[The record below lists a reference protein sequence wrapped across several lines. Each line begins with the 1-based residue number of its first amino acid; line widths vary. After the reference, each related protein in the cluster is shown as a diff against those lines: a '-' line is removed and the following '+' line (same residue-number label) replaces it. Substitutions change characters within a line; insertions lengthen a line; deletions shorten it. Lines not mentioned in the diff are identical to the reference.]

1 MISLRF
7 LKRVFPASGATL
19 LAATLMRQAAG
30 AADAPATLPAGQTP
44 APAPAPAVTA
54 TTPTTNGPMQK
65 LETLIKG
72 VNTKLTTG
80 AIKSEAD
87 AAEDFKKFDQLLAE
101 YSKEKT
107 DEVAQILYMKAV
119 LYLQVFQ
126 NLAKG
131 KEALIRLKTDFPKT
145 KFAPAA
151 DQMLVNV
158 NSVLTQMENMQRMQE
173 ESRKQQESLG
183 IVIGKKFPDFSG
195 TDIAGQPIS
204 LAKHKGKVVLVDFW
218 ATWCGPCVGEL
229 PNVLAAYEKHH
240 PNGFEIVAISRD
252 QDEARLKSFI
262 EEKKMPWQ
270 QYFDGRDNK
279 MSEKYG
285 IALIPTTFL
294 LDGTGTLIARDL
306 RGPELEKAV
315 AEALAK
321 K

>member
-1 MISLRF
+1 MISLRL
-7 LKRVFPASGATL
+7 LKRVLPVSGATL
-19 LAATLMRQAAG
+19 LAVALMQQMVCG
-30 AADAPATLPAGQTP
+30 ADTPATSPAGQTP
-44 APAPAPAVTA
+44 TPAPAALVTA
-54 TTPTTNGPMQK
+54 TSNGPLQK
-65 LETLIKG
+65 LEALIKG
-72 VNTKLTTG
+72 VNAKLTTG

-107 DEVAQILYMKAV
+107 DDVAQILYMKAV

-131 KEALIRLKTDFPKT
+131 KETLMQLKSDFPKT
-145 KFAPAA
+145 KFVPAA
-151 DQMLVNV
+151 DEVLAKV
-158 NSVLTQMENMQRMQE
+158 NSVLAQMENMQRMQE
-173 ESRKQQESLG
+173 ESRKQQEALG
-183 IVIGKKFPDFSG
+183 IVIGKKFPDFTG
-195 TDIAGQPIS
+195 TDIAGKPIS
-204 LAKHKGKVVLVDFW
+204 IAKYKGKVVLVDFW

-240 PNGFEIVAISRD
+240 ANGFEIVAISRD
-252 QDEARLKSFI
+252 QDEALLKAFI

-279 MSEKYG
+279 IAEKYA
-285 IALIPTTFL
+285 ISMIPTTFL
-294 LDGTGTLIARDL
+294 LDGNGTLIARDL

>member
-1 MISLRF
+1 MQHT
-7 LKRVFPASGATL
+7 ASGADTP
-19 LAATLMRQAAG
+19 TT
-30 AADAPATLPAGQTP
+30 PPAGQTP
-44 APAPAPAVTA
+44 TPAPAA
-54 TTPTTNGPMQK
+54 TVIATTNGPVQK
-65 LETLIKG
+65 LEALIKG
-72 VNTKLTTG
+72 VNARLTSG
-80 AIKSEAD
+80 AIRSEAD
-87 AAEDFKKFDQLLAE
+87 AVEDFKKFDQLLAE

-107 DEVAQILYMKAV
+107 DDVAQILYMKAV

-131 KEALIRLKTDFPKT
+131 KEALTQLKTDFPKS
-145 KFAPAA
+145 KFASAA

-195 TDIAGQPIS
+195 TDIFGKPIS
-204 LAKHKGKVVLVDFW
+204 VSKYKGKVVLVDFW

-252 QDEARLKSFI
+252 QDLARLKAFI

-270 QYFDGRDNK
+270 QYFDGLDNK
-279 MSEKYG
+279 IAEKYA
-285 IALIPTTFL
+285 ISLIPTTFL
-294 LDGTGTLIARDL
+294 IDASGTLIARDL
-306 RGPELEKAV
+306 RGAELEKAV